1 MLEKDARKKK
11 INLFQNPLR
20 LNVCYTFTSQAAEG
34 THLANGNA
42 KCIITQ
48 ESELVSWAVSLTK

>member
-48 ESELVSWAVSLTK
+48 ESELVS

>member
-1 MLEKDARKKK
+1 MMLEKDARRKK
-11 INLFQNPLR
+11 INVFLNPVR
-20 LNVCYTFTSQAAEG
+20 LSVCCTCTSQAAEG

-48 ESELVSWAVSLTK
+48 ESELVS